1 MDHAYSETIENVLD
15 HFKTDPATGRSVTDI
30 PALQRRYG
38 KNELPAPQ
46 GTSFFRLVL
55 KQFEDLLV
63 LILLG
68 AAVISF
74 VLGFLEENES
84 FLAAFV
90 EPGVILLILIANAI
104 VGVVQESNAEAA
116 IEKLKEYEARSASV
130 VRDGRNRKIDS
141 VDLVPG
147 DVVRV
152 AVGEKVPADC
162 RLVRLVSSTLAVDES
177 MLTGE
182 PIAVMKQLE
191 PIVKENV
198 VNQDKKN
205 MLFSG
210 TLVVRGRGLA
220 MVVQTGPETQL
231 GRIQKD
237 LNEDEEVSKTPLQ
250 QKLDIFAEQLSKVI
264 LVICILVWLINI
276 GHFTDPEHG
285 SLLKGAIYY
294 FKIAVALAVA
304 AIPEGLPAV
313 VTTCLALGTRKMA
326 KKHAIVR
333 SLPSVE
339 TLGCTTVIC
348 SDKTGT
354 LTTNKMSVRKVM
366 VLDQFEG
373 EYAHVRHF
381 DVKGLDFSPFGT
393 ITTEDDVLESAAPH
407 SSLCLIGRISAL
419 CNETHISHKMK
430 DGLDT
435 FVLSGEATEGALRV
449 LAEKIG
455 LPDASL
461 ARESFG
467 NRDPDYRV
475 DAASKYWEET
485 FPRVSMQEFTRDRKS
500 MSVLSRDVHTDRQ
513 VLHVK
518 GAPESILDRCTT
530 CVAND
535 GTIAPLS
542 AGIRFRIEEIMHEY
556 SSQGLRVLGLAYS
569 DNPDP
574 NLRYNDQDHFAQIES
589 NMTFVGLTGVSEV
602 MNNFVFLAAPLP
614 CHTCHTRRYLRPLVR
629 RTKRSYVA
637 MSKTDGISRCIDVD
651 NTCAAISVPVGP
663 ATLCR
668 IMDVLGQPVDE
679 FGPIECEERW
689 PIHRDPPDIED
700 LRPSKEILEIGV
712 KVIDLLCPYNKGG
725 KVGLFGGAGVGK
737 TVVIM
742 ELINNI
748 AVHHGGY
755 SVFGGVGERTREGT
769 ELFFEMVDAGV
780 IHLDPDKQSKA
791 ALVYG
796 QMNEPPGAR
805 MRVGLSALTVAEYF
819 RDVDGQDV
827 LLFIDNIFRFSQAGS
842 EVSALLG
849 NIPSA
854 VGYQPTLATEMGE
867 LQERIVSTNKGSI
880 TSVQAIYVPADDLTD
895 PAPAATFEHLDATTV
910 LNRKITY
917 IGVYPAVDP
926 LDSSSDN
933 LSPAAVG
940 YEHFGIATEIRQM
953 LQTYQQLQDIVAI
966 LGMDELSEADKLTVE
981 RARKAQR
988 FFSQPFHVASQFTG
1002 KQGLYV
1008 TLADTLTSFRKLC
1021 NGEMD
1026 HLPEE
1031 AFYMRAGYDS
1041 VVERAEEIA
1050 LQFKTAEEKADKEK
1064 EGGGEATSESDKLCH
1079 LCKEKHYFA

>member
-574 NLRYNDQDHFAQIES
+574 NLRYNDQDNFAQIES
-589 NMTFVGLTGVSEV
+589 NMTFVGLTGMLDPPREEVRLSIEKCRRAGIRVIVITGDNKATAEAICRDIGIFGKGEVLDGKSFDGSLFMRLSDSEQNHLIRTVSLFSRVEPSHKLHLVDLLMKQDEV
-602 MNNFVFLAAPLP
+602 VAMTGDGVNDAPALHKADIGVAMGSGTAVAQEASDMVLQDDNFATIVMAVEEGRSIYANTKQFI
-614 CHTCHTRRYLRPLVR
+614 RYLISSNIGEVFCIFLTAAIGMPEALIPVQLLWVNLV
-629 RTKRSYVA
+629 
-637 MSKTDGISRCIDVD
+637 TDGL
-651 NTCAAISVPVGP
+651 P
-663 ATLCR
+663 ATA
-668 IMDVLGQPVDE
+668 LG
-679 FGPIECEERW
+679 FNR
-689 PIHRDPPDIED
+689 PDAD
-700 LRPSKEILEIGV
+700 
-712 KVIDLLCPYNKGG
+712 
-725 KVGLFGGAGVGK
+725 
-737 TVVIM
+737 IM
-742 ELINNI
+742 E
-748 AVHHGGY
+748 
-755 SVFGGVGERTREGT
+755 
-769 ELFFEMVDAGV
+769 
-780 IHLDPDKQSKA
+780 Q
-791 ALVYG
+791 
-796 QMNEPPGAR
+796 EPRGR
-805 MRVGLSALTVAEYF
+805 S
-819 RDVDGQDV
+819 
-827 LLFIDNIFRFSQAGS
+827 
-842 EVSALLG
+842 
-849 NIPSA
+849 
-854 VGYQPTLATEMGE
+854 
-867 LQERIVSTNKGSI
+867 ERIIDGWMFFRYF
-880 TSVQAIYVPADDLTD
+880 AIGL
-895 PAPAATFEHLDATTV
+895 
-910 LNRKITY
+910 Y
-917 IGVYPAVDP
+917 IGVGTVFAFMWWFMMYSEGPQISYSQLTNFHACGTSDIYPESFDCGVFHDVARPSTLSLSVLVTIEMFNTFNALSENQSLMVTPPWDNIWVVLAVILSMGLHCVILYFPMMNDVFSTAP
-926 LDSSSDN
+926 LN
-933 LSPAAVG
+933 YAEWQAV
-940 YEHFGIATEIRQM
+940 
-953 LQTYQQLQDIVAI
+953 I
-966 LGMDELSEADKLTVE
+966 LISFPVILMDELFKFITRTYNNANRVTRFKKL
-981 RARKAQR
+981 
-988 FFSQPFHVASQFTG
+988 
-1002 KQGLYV
+1002 
-1008 TLADTLTSFRKLC
+1008 
-1021 NGEMD
+1021 N
-1026 HLPEE
+1026 
-1031 AFYMRAGYDS
+1031 
-1041 VVERAEEIA
+1041 
-1050 LQFKTAEEKADKEK
+1050 
-1064 EGGGEATSESDKLCH
+1064 
-1079 LCKEKHYFA
+1079 